1 MPAPYFGRRIDKMF
15 NLLIVEDEK
24 IIREGFA
31 RVIDE
36 FEDFQVTAVRS
47 GEEALE
53 LLETGSFDAML
64 LDIKLPGMSGLDVL
78 DYVRDQGLQD
88 VLTII
93 VSGFNDFDYA
103 RRAVDMHVFEYI
115 LKPVTPSR
123 IREIVEKLREA
134 LKAHKQQELNVQ
146 LMEEK
151 IDRARPILK
160 QSLFGDIL
168 SESQTEQELL
178 ERAKFLDTDL
188 QADRYR
194 VVLVKPEKG
203 SPGEGE
209 GDGDGDGD
217 GREFFRQATNQKIYE
232 IIVEFPWL
240 EPVEAFFL
248 TTYSFALIQMGKSGE
263 SACPEDYALLK
274 KLFYKIH
281 RETGIAVLI
290 GIGNWVET
298 LSEVRESYKQASF
311 ALVHSSATSTAGSGP
326 CRYYREAIKSGLETV
341 PDFKESGEISFAFIN
356 LDGDSLKH
364 MISEKLARSLSENSL
379 ESISFIV
386 MYLHVVLSVVGEY
399 AHFDAEGVRKRV
411 TEIFSLIHQH
421 AAYAYPE
428 ALYTLTDQVL
438 DGIRNERSLMNN
450 DLVQKLKKYIY
461 AQYDQDICISGLAQ
475 ELGYS
480 PNHVGA
486 AFKKE
491 TGQTIHDFWHT
502 VRIEKAKTLLKKKN
516 LLISEAAVRVGYN
529 DQYYFSNVF
538 KRYTGVSPKT
548 YRNS

>member
-1 MPAPYFGRRIDKMF
+1 MF

-209 GDGDGDGD
+209 GDG
-217 GREFFRQATNQKIYE
+217 REFFRQATNQKIYE

-281 RETGIAVLI
+281 RETGIAVLM

-311 ALVHSSATSTAGSGP
+311 ALVHSYDTSTAGSGP
-326 CRYYREAIKSGLETV
+326 CRYYREATKSGLETV
-341 PDFKESGEISFAFIN
+341 PDFKESGKISFAFIN
-356 LDGDSLKH
+356 LDGG
-364 MISEKLARSLSENSL
+364 SLSENSL
-379 ESISFIV
+379 EPISFIV

-411 TEIFSLIHQH
+411 AEICLLIHQN
-421 AAYAYPE
+421 AAFAYPE

-450 DLVQKLKKYIY
+450 DLVQKVKKYIY

-486 AFKKE
+486 AFE
-491 TGQTIHDFWHT
+491 E
-502 VRIEKAKTLLKKKN
+502 EK
-516 LLISEAAVRVGYN
+516 
-529 DQYYFSNVF
+529 
-538 KRYTGVSPKT
+538 SPDL
-548 YRNS
+548 